1 MDQSR
6 DKDNDSPTLDN
17 QIKVGFQML
26 KILKLTRQFIDIEMK
41 ELQVSRIGWQ
51 VLFWMNILGQCS
63 QKELLSNLEVDAGYL
78 ARVLEEFEN
87 KGYIVRTPVKGNRRS
102 LLVQM
107 TEYGQDYL
115 MPRVLATIEKE
126 SEVLFKGISNKNKM
140 LFIQLLEQLETNM
153 KQEIEL
159 K

>member
-1 MDQSR
+1 MNQSLE
-6 DKDNDSPTLDN
+6 KDGEIDNLILDN

-41 ELQVSRIGWQ
+41 ELKLSRIGWQ
-51 VLFWMNILGQCS
+51 VLFWMNILGKCS
-63 QKELLSNLEVDAGYL
+63 QKELLYNLDIDAGYL

-87 KGYIVRTPVKGNRRS
+87 KGYIVRTPVKCNRRS
-102 LLVQM
+102 LLIQM

-126 SEVLFKGISNKNKM
+126 SEILFKGVSNKNKK

-153 KQEIEL
+153 KAAL
-159 K
+159 